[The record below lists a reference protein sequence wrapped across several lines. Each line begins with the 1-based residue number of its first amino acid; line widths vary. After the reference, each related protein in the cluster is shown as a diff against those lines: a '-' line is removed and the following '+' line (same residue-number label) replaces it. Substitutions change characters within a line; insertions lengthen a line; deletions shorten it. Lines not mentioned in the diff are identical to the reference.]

1 MSVNYIPFQFPGLA
15 NVRCAFQVRAARPD
29 GSYSDAC
36 DGGNISFSTTD
47 DPNRVTGSRRDM
59 LAALRARGLS
69 AWAELNQVHG
79 DALVF
84 DPESVACEAP
94 PVAEGD
100 GMATS
105 RPGLGLLIKTA
116 DCQPI
121 LLAHKSGRY
130 VAALHAG
137 WRGNRC
143 DFPGTGVARFC
154 ARYGLKACEL
164 LAVRGPSLGPG
175 RAEFVNFEREWS
187 DDFRRWFDPQTQTM
201 DLWSLTRHQLRQAGL
216 PERQIFGLDLC
227 TASNDGQFFS
237 YRREKKCGRQA
248 SLIWIATAPG
258 ATECSGAFGHSAT
271 AGKSNDAS

>member
-1 MSVNYIPFQFPGLA
+1 MPGG
-15 NVRCAFQVRAARPD
+15 RYR
-29 GSYSDAC
+29 DAY
-36 DGGNISFSTTD
+36 DGGNISFSTDD
-47 DPNRVTGSRRDM
+47 DPDRVTCNRRGM
-59 LAALRARGLS
+59 LAALQACGLA

-84 DPESVACEAP
+84 EPEAVACEARP
-94 PVAEGD
+94 AAEGD
-100 GMATS
+100 GMVTS

-154 ARYGLKACEL
+154 ARYDLKARDL

-187 DDFRRWFDPQTQTM
+187 DDFRPWFDLDTQTM
-201 DLWSLTRHQLRQAGL
+201 DLWSLTRYQLRQAGL
-216 PERQIFGLDLC
+216 PERQIYGLDLC
-227 TASNDGQFFS
+227 TASNTAQFFS
-237 YRREKKCGRQA
+237 YRREKKSGRQA
-248 SLIWIATAPG
+248 SLIWIAA
-258 ATECSGAFGHSAT
+258 
-271 AGKSNDAS
+271 

>member
-1 MSVNYIPFQFPGLA
+1 M
-15 NVRCAFQVRAARPD
+15 PD
-29 GSYSDAC
+29 GGYRDAY
-36 DGGNISFSTTD
+36 DGGNISFSAGD
-47 DPNRVTGSRRDM
+47 DAGRVADNRRDM
-59 LAALRARGLS
+59 LAALRTRGLT

-79 DALVF
+79 DALLF
-84 DPESVACEAP
+84 EPESVPCQAR

-154 ARYGLKACEL
+154 ARYNLKARDL
-164 LAVRGPSLGPG
+164 LAVRGPSLGPA
-175 RAEFVNFEREWS
+175 RAEFVNFEREWG
-187 DDFRRWFDPQTQTM
+187 DAFRPWFDPQTRTM
-201 DLWSLTRHQLRQAGL
+201 NLWGLTRHQLRQAGL
-216 PERQIFGLDLC
+216 PECQIFGLDLC
-227 TASNDGQFFS
+227 TASNPDQFFS
-237 YRREKKCGRQA
+237 YRREKRSGRQA
-248 SLIWIATAPG
+248 SLIWIAAEP
-258 ATECSGAFGHSAT
+258 H
-271 AGKSNDAS
+271 